1 MEILPL
7 TSAEFA
13 DSLISDVFYEI
24 ATTVDKLMTN
34 SKKDNSSFY
43 SDDQTIVCLV

>member
-7 TSAEFA
+7 TSAGFA

-24 ATTVDKLMTN
+24 ATTVDN
-34 SKKDNSSFY
+34 E
-43 SDDQTIVCLV
+43 